1 MRLALG
7 LHFGRANK
15 NGISHKLTMKF
26 LILLRKWALI
36 TFCLVAFFWIFIA
49 NWSFIFKQKI
59 TGEIVAAERVAG
71 TMAVFT
77 DATSKI
83 NPQVF
88 SFSVAIKDQQ
98 TGEIHMASSEDR
110 QWAAVSKGNCV
121 VAAFF
126 PYPPWRILDKGM
138 TNKNARLLRNFT
150 SCDQVPK
157 EDGFFDNLKFFFL
170 AY

>member
-1 MRLALG
+1 MNFLSIVKKIVLISLA
-7 LHFGRANK
+7 
-15 NGISHKLTMKF
+15 F
-26 LILLRKWALI
+26 L
-36 TFCLVAFFWIFIA
+36 VFFWVFIA
-49 NWSFIFKQKI
+49 NWSFVFKQKI
-59 TGEIVAAERVAG
+59 VGEIVAAERVAG
-71 TMAVFT
+71 ALTVIT
-77 DATSKI
+77 DSNSKL

-88 SFSVAIKDQQ
+88 SFSVAIKDQS

-126 PYPPWRILDKGM
+126 PYPPWRIIDKGM

-150 SCDQVPK
+150 SCDQIPK
-157 EDGFFDNLKFFFL
+157 DDGFLNQLKFFFL